1 MSMVFESEAK
11 PTTQA
16 ITAALARRGL
26 SAIRS
31 FDLRSALAQHMD
43 CECPHH
49 GTAECNCQ
57 FVVLLIYGQR
67 QSQSLRDDRA
77 EPPVV
82 LTCHC
87 QDSCTE
93 VQVVQDANA
102 APDPALTEQVSLA
115 LLEAALALRAA
126 SDALVE
132 VGPDGR

>member
-1 MSMVFESEAK
+1 MVFEGEAE
-11 PTTQA
+11 PTTRA

-31 FDLRSALAQHMD
+31 FDLRSALDQHTD

-49 GTAECNCQ
+49 GTTECNCQ
-57 FVVLLIYGQR
+57 FVVLLIYPQR
-67 QSQSLRDDRA
+67 QGQSSWDGGA
-77 EPPVV
+77 ASPVV

-87 QDSCTE
+87 QDSRTE
-93 VQVVQDANA
+93 VQLVQDANA
-102 APDPALTEQVSLA
+102 APDPGLTAQVSLA

-132 VGPDGR
+132 VGRDGR